1 MTSHHT
7 TGLQAVSVFRGNVFV
22 IMQSWRYRTTLQ

>member
-7 TGLQAVSVFRGNVFV
+7 TGLEAMSVFRGNVFV
-22 IMQSWRYRTTLQ
+22 IMQRWGYRTTLQ